1 MLKKVKLS
9 IAPGL
14 EVEFIDREKGL
25 SRFLNGLREVLGNR
39 LLFLVLR
46 AVERPPYFYKQLRF
60 LEIRGSASYILIL

>member
-25 SRFLNGLREVLGNR
+25 SRFLKGLREVLGNQ
-39 LLFLVLR
+39 LLFLVLK
-46 AVERPPYFYKQLRF
+46 AVERPLYFYKQLRF
-60 LEIRGSASYILIL
+60 LENRDTASYILTL